1 VQPVLL
7 SSPSQLQQ
15 RHQQQQARRQ
25 WPVAAWAVL
34 AVGVMTVTAV
44 AYVRLWVYWQDYA
57 GLRHNNMQRENE
69 MEMAAVVSDEELQ

>member
-1 VQPVLL
+1 M
-7 SSPSQLQQ
+7 
-15 RHQQQQARRQ
+15 
-25 WPVAAWAVL
+25 AAWAVL